1 MPKIS
6 IILPIYGVEKYL
18 RQCIDSIL
26 AQTLKDIEIIL
37 VDDGSKDKCPLICDE
52 YAKKDNRVVVIH
64 KQNSGYG
71 HSINVG
77 IERATSDYIGII
89 DSDDWIEPDM
99 FEILYQQAIETDAD
113 FVKSDFFKYSGL
125 KNTNKKANIIP
136 NDISDKPIKPLDYPS
151 VMNMGPSMWTAIYKK
166 EFLTQNNIRLLETPG
181 ASYQDT
187 GFHFKT
193 LLTVQKACF
202 IDKALYHYRTDNA
215 GSSVKDMKKVF
226 CVCDEWGDIFNW
238 AKEQGIFDRVSGL
251 LCALKYNTYMWN
263 FKRLSGKIQQQF
275 LKRFSEEFKE
285 LEQQGL
291 LKKGAFKKKNY
302 NRLIQIIFHP
312 VRFLF
317 FYRLKHFPNKLL
329 KHFKKGAK

>member
-1 MPKIS
+1 MPKVS

-18 RQCIDSIL
+18 RQCVDSIL
-26 AQTLKDIEIIL
+26 SQTLKDIEIIL
-37 VDDGSKDKCPLICDE
+37 VDDGGKDNCPSICDE

-64 KQNSGYG
+64 KKNTGYG

-77 IERATSDYIGII
+77 IDKATSDYIGII

-99 FEILYQQAIETDAD
+99 FEVLYQQAIETDAD

-193 LLTVQKACF
+193 LLTAQKACF

-215 GSSVKDMKKVF
+215 SSSVKDMKKVF

-263 FKRLSGKIQQQF
+263 FKRLSGNIQKQF

-285 LEQQGL
+285 LEQQGI
-291 LKKGAFKKKNY
+291 LKKDAFKKKNY
-302 NRLIQIIFHP
+302 NRILQIIFHP

-329 KHFKKGAK
+329 KCFKKGAK